1 MGNIAYVV
9 AWRAAVGHSIS
20 IFWLYILRL
29 CAAFEVFRI
38 GAAMAQKNISG
49 PVWMIPT
56 FFAALVLAA
65 IALGLWQ
72 HLKEDS
78 WMPDFSAPAILS
90 SYVIGALLAV
100 FALVSALEPQGWISL
115 VHILVMSALAYAA
128 ILHGYRS
135 QKAFFGS

>member
-1 MGNIAYVV
+1 MGH
-9 AWRAAVGHSIS
+9 GIS
-20 IFWLYILRL
+20 IFGLCILRF

-49 PVWMIPT
+49 QVWMILT

-72 HLKEDS
+72 YLKEDS
-78 WMPDFSAPAILS
+78 WLPDFSAPAILS
-90 SYVIGALLAV
+90 SYVIGALLGV
-100 FALVSALEPQGWISL
+100 FALISALEPQGWLSL
-115 VHILVMSALAYAA
+115 VHILILGVLAYAA

-135 QKAFFGS
+135 QKAFFGN